1 MVVNT
6 VKATTG
12 GCHCGQ
18 VRYKLDAGSEPMFGL
33 ICHCSNCKKL
43 SGSQMMCASVYSKSH
58 FTVNKG
64 EPAQYADTQTDS
76 GKPAT
81 RYFCP
86 KCGSQLYCTMAFN
99 EKLVI
104 VFSGSLDEEFS
115 RKWKPNKGKMRR
127 ATLDSQGNSLLTS
140 WTQSNTFVGKQTHC
154 QTFV

>member
-1 MVVNT
+1 
-6 VKATTG
+6 
-12 GCHCGQ
+12 
-18 VRYKLDAGSEPMFGL
+18 MFGL

-115 RKWKPNKGKMRR
+115 RKWKPNKEQYLCRK
-127 ATLDSQGNSLLTS
+127 TDSLPDFRIVEKAGLPMKHRKGP
-140 WTQSNTFVGKQTHC
+140 FG
-154 QTFV
+154 F